1 MKEIMKRLSEMGND
15 RVKFVD
21 DNAIQ
26 LLTEQG
32 SLIIAKNRE
41 EKYTTI
47 SIMHGETREE
57 VLKIIEEYK

>member
-26 LLTEQG
+26 LLTEHG